1 MIYECGDEL
10 KNAIGEQLGRFAI
23 RTSSQANLRSA
34 AVAITIVDV
43 GMGADIPGID
53 VPHSWSNEA
62 ALLLTRRSEKLRNH
76 RGNGHF
82 QAVGS
87 RLARRS
93 TKRHCVKCTRKW
105 V

>member
-1 MIYECGDEL
+1 MLYACGDEL

-23 RTSSQANLRSA
+23 RTSSKANLRSA

-76 RGNGHF
+76 PGPVSYTHLRAHE
-82 QAVGS
+82 
-87 RLARRS
+87 
-93 TKRHCVKCTRKW
+93 T
-105 V
+105 